1 MEVLRVKT
9 KTREMAGFFVFFF
22 FLFYYLQ
29 LIGNSREVL
38 SCREAH

>member
-1 MEVLRVKT
+1 MEVRRVKT
-9 KTREMAGFFVFFF
+9 KTREMAGFFVFF